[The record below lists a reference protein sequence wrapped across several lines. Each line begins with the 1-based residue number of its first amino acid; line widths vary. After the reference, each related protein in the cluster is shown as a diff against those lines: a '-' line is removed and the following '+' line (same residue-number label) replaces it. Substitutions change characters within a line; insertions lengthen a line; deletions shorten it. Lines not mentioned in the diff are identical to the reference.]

1 MNSKKQAALLLG
13 VGCLLLVIALSW
25 KNLNRRGASI
35 EKTETPFR
43 AIEMTWAGLL
53 ANELKTETIPE
64 SILKL
69 ENDSLIVSFSE
80 IEDMRK
86 SLTFASQNKFQG
98 TASYLQFLIAQ
109 RTNEPGEWN
118 LAGQYA
124 YSYAVQVQDTIRR
137 DFLMQESVRFF
148 DRVLETDSENKMALL
163 YKGLALADRRETMM
177 NAVPLLLQ
185 VVRGDSNNILANY
198 TLGMLSLE
206 SGQLDKSLVRFEKLI
221 YLQPSNAEYNFQAA
235 RTHELMGN
243 KSEALKYYNRALELT
258 KSPEIQAQLKDII
271 NNLK

>member
-13 VGCLLLVIALSW
+13 VGCLLLVVALSW
-25 KNLNRRGASI
+25 NNLNRRGASI
-35 EKTETPFR
+35 EKAETPFR
-43 AIEMTWAGLL
+43 EIAMTWPGLL
-53 ANELKTETIPE
+53 SNELKTESIPE

-69 ENDSLIVSFSE
+69 ENDSLIVAFPE
-80 IEDMRK
+80 LEDLRK

-98 TASYLQFLIAQ
+98 TASYLQYLIAQ
-109 RTNEPGEWN
+109 QTNEVNEWN

-124 YSYAVQVQDTIRR
+124 YSFAVQVQDTIRR
-137 DFLMQESVRFF
+137 DFLMQESIRFF
-148 DRVLETDSENKMALL
+148 DKVLETETENKMALL

-185 VVRGDSNNILANY
+185 VVRSDSNNILANY

-206 SGQLDKSLVRFEKLI
+206 SGQLDKSLARFEKLI

-235 RTHELMGN
+235 RSHELMGN
-243 KSEALKYYNRALELT
+243 KTEALKYYNRALELS